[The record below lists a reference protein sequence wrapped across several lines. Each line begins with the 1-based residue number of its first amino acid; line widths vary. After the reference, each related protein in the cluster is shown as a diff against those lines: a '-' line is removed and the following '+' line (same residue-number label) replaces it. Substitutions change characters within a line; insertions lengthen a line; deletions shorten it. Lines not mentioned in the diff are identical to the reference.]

1 MSTVRIQTVCGFG
14 CGSSLFLK
22 MKIEEILKENK
33 LDAEVFCGDVGTCT
47 STPCDV
53 IFTSEELA
61 GRVKERSK
69 VPVVTI
75 GSFVNKKEVTQKT
88 LEYFESLEK

>member
-1 MSTVRIQTVCGFG
+1 MGTVRIQTVCGFG

-22 MKIEEILKENK
+22 MKIEEIL
-33 LDAEVFCGDVGTCT
+33 
-47 STPCDV
+47 
-53 IFTSEELA
+53 
-61 GRVKERSK
+61 SK

>member
-1 MSTVRIQTVCGFG
+1 MRFIVVP
-14 CGSSLFLK
+14 
-22 MKIEEILKENK
+22 ENENSGYFK
-33 LDAEVFCGDVGTCT
+33 GKQSGGGGFCGDIGTCI

-61 GRVKERSK
+61 GRIKDRSK

-75 GSFVNKKEVTQKT
+75 GSFVNKKEVTAKT
-88 LEYFESLEK
+88 LEFFQSLE

>member
-1 MSTVRIQTVCGFG
+1 MGAIRIQTVCGFG

-22 MKIEEILKENK
+22 MKIQDILKENN
-33 LDAEVFCGDVGTCT
+33 LEAEVFCGDVGTCV

-61 GRVKERSK
+61 GRIKDRSK
-69 VPVVTI
+69 VPVVEI
-75 GSFVNKKEVTQKT
+75 RSFVNKKEVTAKT
-88 LEYFESLEK
+88 LEYFQSLEK

>member
-1 MSTVRIQTVCGFG
+1 MGTIRIQTVCGFV

-61 GRVKERSK
+61 GRVQERSK

>member
-1 MSTVRIQTVCGFG
+1 MGTVRIQTVCGFG

-61 GRVKERSK
+61 GRVQERSK
-69 VPVVTI
+69 VPVVTL
-75 GSFVNKKEVTQKT
+75 GSFVNKKDVTQKT